1 MESLSVIVTP
11 AGPVVSVSVSQR
23 GGQLA
28 LYTPPDGKNYL
39 STGLEGLVYV
49 AMQGS

>member
-28 LYTPPDGKNYL
+28 LYTPPDGKNL
-39 STGLEGLVYV
+39 STGLEVLVHV